1 MFPRNLNLEFKSRIR
16 IISTYLTISILL
28 VLGVFLIVCL
38 LRYPSYTT
46 EENLRRDRRLRK
58 GNRSGSSTT
67 VLSIQ
72 VKSLPSDDILMQ
84 YLLDTID

>member
-1 MFPRNLNLEFKSRIR
+1 M
-16 IISTYLTISILL
+16 
-28 VLGVFLIVCL
+28 LGVFLIVCL

-58 GNRSGSSTT
+58 GNRSSSSTT

-72 VKSLPSDDILMQ
+72 VKSLPSYIIVQ
-84 YLLDTID
+84 YLLTRTGNILGADG

>member
-1 MFPRNLNLEFKSRIR
+1 M
-16 IISTYLTISILL
+16 ISILL

-72 VKSLPSDDILMQ
+72 VKSLPSYILMQ
-84 YLLDTID
+84 YLLTHTGTTGNILGADS

>member
-1 MFPRNLNLEFKSRIR
+1 MIR
-16 IISTYLTISILL
+16 IVSNLYLGSILL

-72 VKSLPSDDILMQ
+72 VRLYTL
-84 YLLDTID
+84 